1 MGEHGIHEIIVDL
14 LCAWRFALR
23 AMFRRRLLLL
33 VRRFV
38 LDVFEFLV
46 IILSQYEKKTEGID
60 KESTNT

>member
-1 MGEHGIHEIIVDL
+1 MGEHGIHEIVNL

-38 LDVFEFLV
+38 LDACECLP
-46 IILSQYEKKTEGID
+46 ILLSQVR
-60 KESTNT
+60 